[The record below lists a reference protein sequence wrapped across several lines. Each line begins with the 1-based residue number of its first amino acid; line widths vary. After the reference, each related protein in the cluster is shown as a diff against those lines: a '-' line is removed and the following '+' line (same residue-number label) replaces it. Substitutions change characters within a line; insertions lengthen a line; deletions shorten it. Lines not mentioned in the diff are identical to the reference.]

1 MDRSSYTKAEVIKG
15 LQCCILHDP
24 DDKPRCDDCPFDN
37 NCVNRLKMAALELI
51 NKSDFEVI
59 SEIMSRSKNACTD
72 NHSDIQGDL
81 VIKAHLDLCFNFDAG
96 GNIL

>member
-1 MDRSSYTKAEVIKG
+1 MMKSKSEIIDALNKCRVEQCLCDKCSYDG
-15 LQCCILHDP
+15 LI
-24 DDKPRCDDCPFDN
+24 
-37 NCVNRLKMAALELI
+37 NCSGKLMEDVLALL

-59 SEIMSRSKNACTD
+59 SEIMSRSKNTCMD

-81 VIKAHLDLCFNFDAG
+81 VIKAHLDLCFNFDVG